1 MCCLVSTTDGAAI
14 GFRTKVI
21 NFCLFTF
28 NDDFIRQIRSLMYIF
43 FSFFIIMLY
52 YIFFIWNSCSILLI
66 YSNMLIEKWF
76 LFFTIS
82 TIFSLQFRFFDV
94 HMLGQ
99 TTRLLVKIALSM
111 VYHTNLRAQKS
122 NVHLIT

>member
-1 MCCLVSTTDGAAI
+1 
-14 GFRTKVI
+14 
-21 NFCLFTF
+21 
-28 NDDFIRQIRSLMYIF
+28 
-43 FSFFIIMLY
+43 
-52 YIFFIWNSCSILLI
+52 
-66 YSNMLIEKWF
+66 MLIEKWF

-99 TTRLLVKIALSM
+99 TTRLLVTIALSM

-122 NVHLIT
+122 NVHLITYSITNFDINQYVAEIALLYTIKDLLM